1 MKVLRKAVNAASEN
15 MNSGQWPKVG
25 DWVVVNIQHYKHGY
39 ANLVPVKIETLV
51 EKHPYCIWGWAWG
64 ERLHD
69 YYEGSVVYIAQN
81 EQDAMNFISEHKGK
95 RSSDIPAIRM
105 ENTVSSST
113 EYADHKSDKRIA
125 VTNQRYRGY
134 MIRLDRGGDGYN
146 VYDKYGELE
155 DAGYPSRK
163 AAKEFIDELVEAD
176 NDIRASFIT
185 ASEDID
191 ALWEV
196 IDDEEFEFRGVQD
209 VGYDNDGNIM
219 VVFNH
224 SIGEDM
230 IEPTAEELLM
240 AFRQYG
246 YPVHEWDTNGQ
257 NVFILSRGSILG
269 STDTES
275 LANDVIDDSDYNDD
289 IQEIDQEFTS
299 ENTSINSKK
308 LPAIFKMVSFEPG
321 TINLDMGGGK
331 FDNVADYL
339 SEYDV
344 TNLVYDPYNRTKEH
358 NREVVKTIRQ
368 VGGADTATCS
378 NVLNVI
384 KEPEARRNVLVNMSK
399 LVKPGG
405 EIYITVYEGSGKGN
419 EGPTKSGYQLNRKTA
434 DYLHEIQEVFPD
446 ARRRGKLII
455 AINSRSVSSS
465 ISIEA
470 GSDDSAY
477 VVSDEIRKAIS
488 GDRSAIQ
495 SLKNQGYR
503 VRKLVNPLQYAE
515 VGTFEIV
522 DPTTGKIYNY
532 DNSVSYYSKT

>member
-1 MKVLRKAVNAASEN
+1 
-15 MNSGQWPKVG
+15 
-25 DWVVVNIQHYKHGY
+25 
-39 ANLVPVKIETLV
+39 
-51 EKHPYCIWGWAWG
+51 
-64 ERLHD
+64 
-69 YYEGSVVYIAQN
+69 
-81 EQDAMNFISEHKGK
+81 
-95 RSSDIPAIRM
+95 
-105 ENTVSSST
+105 
-113 EYADHKSDKRIA
+113 
-125 VTNQRYRGY
+125 
-134 MIRLDRGGDGYN
+134 
-146 VYDKYGELE
+146 
-155 DAGYPSRK
+155 
-163 AAKEFIDELVEAD
+163 
-176 NDIRASFIT
+176 
-185 ASEDID
+185 
-191 ALWEV
+191 
-196 IDDEEFEFRGVQD
+196 
-209 VGYDNDGNIM
+209 
-219 VVFNH
+219 
-224 SIGEDM
+224 
-230 IEPTAEELLM
+230 
-240 AFRQYG
+240 
-246 YPVHEWDTNGQ
+246 
-257 NVFILSRGSILG
+257 
-269 STDTES
+269 
-275 LANDVIDDSDYNDD
+275 
-289 IQEIDQEFTS
+289 
-299 ENTSINSKK
+299 
-308 LPAIFKMVSFEPG
+308 MVSFEPG

-419 EGPTKSGYQLNRKTA
+419 EGPTKSRYQLNRKTA

-477 VVSDEIRKAIS
+477 IVSDEIRKAIS

>member
-1 MKVLRKAVNAASEN
+1 MKRLVKNSVMSSKSTNRQSEYEYRRKVYLERKHEFETLGEQDNNDVLSREEKMHIAKAEMDEVAPKSVKSAKDATFKTDKRLSPASER
-15 MNSGQWPKVG
+15 
-25 DWVVVNIQHYKHGY
+25 YKGY
-39 ANLVPVKIETLV
+39 LIV
-51 EKHPYCIWGWAWG
+51 
-64 ERLHD
+64 
-69 YYEGSVVYIAQN
+69 
-81 EQDAMNFISEHKGK
+81 
-95 RSSDIPAIRM
+95 
-105 ENTVSSST
+105 
-113 EYADHKSDKRIA
+113 
-125 VTNQRYRGY
+125 
-134 MIRLDRGGDGYN
+134 LDRGGDGYN
-146 VYDKYGELE
+146 VYDKYRELE

-176 NDIRASFIT
+176 NDIRASSIT

-230 IEPTAEELLM
+230 IEPTAEELLI

-358 NREVVKTIRQ
+358 NKEVVKTIRQ

-434 DYLHEIQEVFPD
+434 DYLHEIQEVFPH